1 MMRKVK
7 SSRKEQKKRSCVDD
21 IDVDA
26 DVDIDANTDM
36 YRWMVLKDENTY
48 A

>member
-1 MMRKVK
+1 
-7 SSRKEQKKRSCVDD
+7 
-21 IDVDA
+21 VDA